1 MSGLEFGSASGLVKW
16 AFLIK
21 RSGGWS
27 SSSLGKT
34 GIGSCQDMLPDELD
48 KQATDVM
55 EAVNTLEFG
64 PRLALW
70 TLYHGSEAHIMATAE
85 LVRAA
90 FDRDVPRAALRE
102 CVRHWASDDGAAP
115 AARVGAAPSAR
126 VGELAGVSQRT
137 GHRIRQHVCVV
148 LDGLRRQGLDVIEAR
163 FSELLTESGVDQCT
177 R

>member
-1 MSGLEFGSASGLVKW
+1 MSGLEFGSASGLVEW

-55 EAVNTLEFG
+55 EAVNELEFG

-70 TLYHGSEAHIMATAE
+70 TLYYGSDAHIIVAAE
-85 LVRAA
+85 LVSAA

-102 CVRHWASDDGAAP
+102 CVRHWAGDDGAA
-115 AARVGAAPSAR
+115 STAR

-137 GHRIRQHVCVV
+137 GHRIRQQVMLT

-163 FSELLTESGVDQCT
+163 FSELLAGNGVD
-177 R
+177 

>member
-21 RSGGWS
+21 LSGGWS

-48 KQATDVM
+48 KQATNVM

-70 TLYHGSEAHIMATAE
+70 TLYHGGDAHIMAAAE
-85 LVRAA
+85 LVSAV

-102 CVRHWASDDGAAP
+102 CVRYWIDDDGAATT
-115 AARVGAAPSAR
+115 AMI
-126 VGELAGVSQRT
+126 GELAGVSQST
-137 GHRIRQHVCVV
+137 GSRIRRRVMQT
-148 LDGLRRQGLDVIEAR
+148 LDRLRWQGLDVIEAR
-163 FSELLTESGVDQCT
+163 FSELLCG
-177 R
+177 RAAA